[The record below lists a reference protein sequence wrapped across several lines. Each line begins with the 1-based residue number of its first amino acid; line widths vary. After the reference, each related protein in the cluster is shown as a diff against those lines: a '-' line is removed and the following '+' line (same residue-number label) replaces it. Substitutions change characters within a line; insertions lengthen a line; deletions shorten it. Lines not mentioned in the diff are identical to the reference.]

1 LFIFH
6 FAGIG
11 SEKMVDVNQPVT
23 NPSFVMAMNALLA
36 TPSPESESA
45 FLEELRKAHFL
56 APVAIT
62 PQPQP
67 ADETGKTTLQES
79 TTIAFHMI
87 TNDEQQNFFLLFTDW
102 EELRKW
108 RNEPNQQTLIVT
120 FEDLSAMILGEND
133 TSSGLVVNPYGQNFL
148 LDKDRIALLNGKAI
162 SRPYTVKQ
170 ETKVLLGEPKD
181 YPHALVEAMKQHMK
195 TVREVRKA
203 YLLLMVKDDE
213 QSFLVVVDFR
223 GDRKKIFNG
232 IAAAAVPHLGK
243 GQFLDMVPAEDK
255 LGQDAIRGKKPFYAR
270 SIFGF

>member
-1 LFIFH
+1 
-6 FAGIG
+6 
-11 SEKMVDVNQPVT
+11 MVDVNRPVE
-23 NPSFVMAMNALLA
+23 NPSFVMAMNELLA
-36 TPSPESESA
+36 TPSPASEAA

-79 TTIAFHMI
+79 TTIAFQMI
-87 TNDEQQNFFLLFTDW
+87 TNDAQQNFFLLFTDW

-108 RNEPNQQTLIVT
+108 RNEPHQQTLIVT
-120 FEDLSAMILGEND
+120 FEDLSAMILHEKD
-133 TSSGLVVNPYGQNFL
+133 TSSGLVLNPYGQNL
-148 LDKDRIALLNGKAI
+148 LLEKDRIALLSGKAVA
-162 SRPYTVKQ
+162 RPYTVKQ

-195 TVREVRKA
+195 TVKEVKKA

-223 GDRKKIFNG
+223 GDRKRIFDG
-232 IAAAAVPHLGK
+232 IGSVAVPLLGK

-255 LGQDAIRGKKPFYAR
+255 LGQDAIRGKKPFYSR
-270 SIFGF
+270 GIFGF